1 MSAPTAPPNLRAR
14 LEATVLVI
22 EDDPDIR
29 RMIRAALEAAGA
41 KGEDAADAEEALAK
55 ITEGSFDAA
64 VLDWNLGA
72 TNSARLLEEMQSSW
86 PELFEHTLI
95 MSGDF
100 LSAGDNN
107 AEARLGRP
115 LLAKPFRPRNLIE
128 RLAELLG

>member
-1 MSAPTAPPNLRAR
+1 
-14 LEATVLVI
+14 
-22 EDDPDIR
+22 
-29 RMIRAALEAAGA
+29 MIRAALEAAGA

-115 LLAKPFRPRNLIE
+115 LLAKPFRPRDLIE